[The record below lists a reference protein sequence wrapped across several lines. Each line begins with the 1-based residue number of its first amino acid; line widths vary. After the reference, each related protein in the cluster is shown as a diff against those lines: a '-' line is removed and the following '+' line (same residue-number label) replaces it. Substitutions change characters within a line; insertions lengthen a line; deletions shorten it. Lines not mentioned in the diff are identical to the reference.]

1 MSHCQMPT
9 GVPITWPCQTFV
21 QFDVDMLFSP
31 GCLPATLDHTSA
43 FKVHAKISHLLGPR
57 CNFMK

>member
-1 MSHCQMPT
+1 MSRCQVPA
-9 GVPITWPCQTFV
+9 GVPIARPCRVFV

-31 GCLPATLDHTSA
+31 GCLPATLDHTTA
-43 FKVHAKISHLLGPR
+43 FKVQAKISHLLGPR